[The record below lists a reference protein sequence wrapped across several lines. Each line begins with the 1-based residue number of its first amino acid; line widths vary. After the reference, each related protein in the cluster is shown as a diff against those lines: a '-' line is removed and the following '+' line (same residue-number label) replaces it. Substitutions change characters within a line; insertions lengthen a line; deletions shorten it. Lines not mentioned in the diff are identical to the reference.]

1 MKFVG
6 LYLENQKALFA
17 YILRNSIYIMFNPIT
32 LKRLHVGKP
41 LSKGKFPSNE
51 WSGRIHKSSTI
62 FFQSLESAH
71 YSDVY
76 KLRAATNGQTKLSDV
91 NNTKHK

>member
-1 MKFVG
+1 MNEVVEF
-6 LYLENQKALFA
+6 
-17 YILRNSIYIMFNPIT
+17 IS
-32 LKRLHVGKP
+32 P
-41 LSKGKFPSNE
+41 LQF
-51 WSGRIHKSSTI
+51 
-62 FFQSLESAH
+62 FFQSLDSAH